1 MSAKKKKRYA
11 WILIVLMALCCLGG
25 TGLYYAGRPWPSDMR
40 QELAPGVV
48 YYRRAQL
55 VPYMMVAH
63 IVSIEMSNPDLRI
76 IVTPGDPNT
85 DYPLIAETTSDF
97 LEEYGALV
105 AINGDGFT
113 PWYFNS
119 LAGYYPHPGDPVRPN
134 GLAVS
139 EGVQYSPGNGGP
151 TLYISAEN
159 EVSFVLVDDSPYN
172 AISGDF
178 MLVTGD
184 APVEGLDDNH
194 LAPRTAVGY
203 DAYDNRLILVVID
216 GRQPFYSQGVTI
228 ADLADLLL
236 YYGATEAMS
245 LDGGGS
251 STMAVRGTLGAEVMN
266 SPIEGYLPGRER
278 PVANHLGIW
287 LP

>member
-1 MSAKKKKRYA
+1 MPTKKKRFGCILV
-11 WILIVLMALCCLGG
+11 ILIFLCCLGA
-25 TGLYYAGRPWPSDMR
+25 TAIYYAGRPAPKDLR
-40 QELAPGVV
+40 EELAPGVV
-48 YYRRAQL
+48 YYRRTQAL
-55 VPYMMVAH
+55 PYAMVAH
-63 IVSIEMSNPDLRI
+63 IVSVSMATPELRV

-85 DYPLIAETTSDF
+85 EYPLVARTTSDF
-97 LEEYGALV
+97 LERTGALA

-119 LAGYYPHPGDPVRPN
+119 LVDYYPHPGDPVRPN
-134 GLAVS
+134 GLAAS
-139 EGVQYSPGNGGP
+139 QGVQYSPGNGGP

-159 EVSFVLVDDSPYN
+159 EVSFTASDDAPYN

-184 APVEGLDDNH
+184 VPVAGLDDER

-216 GRQPFYSQGVTI
+216 GRQPFYSQGVTL

-251 STMAVRGTLGAEVMN
+251 STMVVRRGARPEVMN
-266 SPIEGYLPGRER
+266 SPIEGYIPGRQR

>member
-1 MSAKKKKRYA
+1 
-11 WILIVLMALCCLGG
+11 
-25 TGLYYAGRPWPSDMR
+25 
-40 QELAPGVV
+40 VV
-48 YYRRAQL
+48 YYRRAQT

-63 IVSIEMSNPDLRI
+63 IVSVDMSNPDLRI
-76 IVTPGDPNT
+76 LVTAGDPNT
-85 DYPLIAETTSDF
+85 DYPMIAETTSDF
-97 LEEYGALV
+97 LQETGALV
-105 AINGDGFT
+105 AVNGDGFT

-119 LAGYYPHPGDPVRPN
+119 LVDYYPRPGDPVRPN
-134 GLAVS
+134 GLAAS
-139 EGVQYSPGNGGP
+139 EGVLYSQSNGGP

-159 EVSFVLVDDSPYN
+159 QVSFELADESIYT

-184 APVEGLDDNH
+184 APVEGLDDSR
-194 LAPRTAVGY
+194 LAPRTAIGY

-245 LDGGGS
+245 MDGGGS
-251 STMAVRGTLGAEVMN
+251 STMAVRGLLGAEVMN